1 MERSDIRE
9 SHTTPAPDFA
19 EFILGRT
26 EGATRGLDPGRNT
39 VYTQLNTDGG
49 PSYPSTPC
57 RP

>member
-26 EGATRGLDPGRNT
+26 EGATRGLDPGYKHALHTAQYGWRSF
-39 VYTQLNTDGG
+39 L
-49 PSYPSTPC
+49 SIHAL
-57 RP
+57 